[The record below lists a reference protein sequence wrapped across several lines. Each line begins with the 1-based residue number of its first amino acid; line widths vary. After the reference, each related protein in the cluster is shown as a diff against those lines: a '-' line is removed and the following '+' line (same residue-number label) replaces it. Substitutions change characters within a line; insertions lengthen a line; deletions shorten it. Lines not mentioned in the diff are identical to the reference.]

1 MYFCSQ
7 IGFRTAITAAFALL
21 GLRAESL
28 PEESRKVAAVV
39 PRFVSVVHADA
50 RTGRLVRS
58 IVVASRPVPSRVVSN
73 QAVDI
78 EALSPVATAPD
89 SAVRG
94 MVEEAA
100 KTFDVSPA
108 LVDSV
113 IQVESNYNPN
123 AVSPKGARGLMQLM
137 PATARRFGVKNSFD
151 AKQNIEGGVRYLK
164 FLQQTFKDDRL
175 AIAAYN
181 AGEGAVAKYGNVPP
195 YPETMNYVAK
205 VGKKYGQ
212 ARRAADK
219 PKVVAKLEETPKP
232 PADEPHHIVHYLDAD
247 GRMHIA
253 TR

>member
-1 MYFCSQ
+1 MLFCSQ
-7 IGFRTAITAAFALL
+7 IGLRTAILAGFTLL
-21 GLRAESL
+21 GLRAENL
-28 PEESRKVAAVV
+28 PEESRKVAVVV

-58 IVVASRPVPSRVVSN
+58 IVVASKPVPSRVVSS
-73 QAVDI
+73 QPMEVEAPAPAV
-78 EALSPVATAPD
+78 SAPD
-89 SAVRG
+89 SAVRTL
-94 MVEEAA
+94 VEETS
-100 KTFDVSPA
+100 KTFDVNPA

-123 AVSPKGARGLMQLM
+123 AVSPKGAQGLMQLM

-195 YPETMNYVAK
+195 YAETMNYVAK

-212 ARRAADK
+212 AKRTADK
-219 PKVVAKLEETPKP
+219 PKMVAKLEETPKP
-232 PADEPHHIVHYLDAD
+232 AVNEPRHIAYYLDAD

>member
-1 MYFCSQ
+1 MHFCLRHEV
-7 IGFRTAITAAFALL
+7 RTLIVAGLAVLCL
-21 GLRAESL
+21 GAENL
-28 PEESRKVAAVV
+28 PDESHKVAVVV

-58 IVVASRPVPSRVVSN
+58 IVVASKPVPSRIVSSRS
-73 QAVDI
+73 VDI
-78 EALSPVATAPD
+78 DVPAPVAAPD
-89 SAVRG
+89 SAVRTL
-94 MVEEAA
+94 VEETA

-123 AVSPKGARGLMQLM
+123 AISPKGAQGLMQLM

-195 YPETMNYVAK
+195 YAETMNYVAK

-212 ARRAADK
+212 SRRAAEK
-219 PKVVAKLEETPKP
+219 PKVVAKLEDTPKP
-232 PADEPHHIVHYLDAD
+232 VVDEPRHIVHYLDAD

>member
-1 MYFCSQ
+1 MHFCLR
-7 IGFRTAITAAFALL
+7 FRLWAVIVMGVAAV
-21 GLRAESL
+21 GLRAENL
-28 PEESRKVAAVV
+28 PEESHKVAVV
-39 PRFVSVVHADA
+39 PRLVSVVHADA

-58 IVVASRPVPSRVVSN
+58 IVVASKPVRSRVVSN
-73 QAVDI
+73 QPIDV
-78 EALSPVATAPD
+78 EELVPAPD
-89 SAVRG
+89 SAVRTL
-94 MVEEAA
+94 VEETS

-123 AVSPKGARGLMQLM
+123 AVSPKGAQGLMQLM

-195 YPETMNYVAK
+195 YAETMNYVAK

-212 ARRAADK
+212 AKRAADK
-219 PKVVAKLEETPKP
+219 PKMVAKLEETPKP
-232 PADEPHHIVHYLDAD
+232 AAEEPRHIVHYLDAD

>member
-1 MYFCSQ
+1 MHFCSHLTLRTVVV
-7 IGFRTAITAAFALL
+7 IGMAAL
-21 GLRAESL
+21 GLRAENL
-28 PEESRKVAAVV
+28 PEESHKVAVVV
-39 PRFVSVVHADA
+39 PRLVSVVHADA

-58 IVVASRPVPSRVVSN
+58 IVVASKPVPSKVVSN
-73 QAVDI
+73 QPMDI
-78 EALSPVATAPD
+78 EELAPAAAAPD
-89 SAVRG
+89 SAVRTL
-94 MVEEAA
+94 VEEAA
-100 KTFDVSPA
+100 KNFDVSPA

-123 AVSPKGARGLMQLM
+123 AISPKGAQGLMQLM

-164 FLQQTFKDDRL
+164 FLQQTFQDDRL

-195 YPETMNYVAK
+195 YAETMNYVAK

-212 ARRAADK
+212 AKRAAVK
-219 PKVVAKLEETPKP
+219 PKMLAKLEETPKP
-232 PADEPHHIVHYLDAD
+232 ASDEPRHIVHYLDSD